1 MTIQKRQALLFFALS
16 LLFASLQ
23 LWRDYSPVT
32 WWNHLLS
39 IALPIVAMVFA
50 LNVKESK
57 WRWSLIGLEIVLTLL
72 MVWLAFVQ

>member
-1 MTIQKRQALLFFALS
+1 MTTEKRQALLFFALS

-23 LWRDYSPVT
+23 LWRDSSTVT

-72 MVWLAFVQ
+72 MIWLAFVQ

>member
-23 LWRDYSPVT
+23 LWRDYSTVT